1 MRVPAPRAVGP
12 IRHISRR
19 RTHACTHARTH
30 ARSVVHGISARQALE
45 QKLHS
50 AESLPHFLERVG
62 LERFGERLGAKLPPA
77 HSIGGP
83 HGLGHGRRSRHRL
96 REHPC
101 SAVAHAALRG
111 PKGIPLRPIPLRPI
125 PLRPIPIAAWKARA
139 VTCRLRPCAARPCAT
154 RAVHSAAADAYAEYR
169 RHRTRRAWRA
179 RGCGTVVSP
188 AFPLLG
194 RPSATCCKA
203 AQGVATRRERGVA
216 GEFTGFPLLGKRRD
230 SARLGAL
237 LLHIISVKTAPT
249 YSPSPS
255 EPTGRPA
262 QCEAGVRAV
271 GLRVG
276 RLPRVPWVVCCV
288 GRALSA
294 A

>member
-1 MRVPAPRAVGP
+1 M
-12 IRHISRR
+12 
-19 RTHACTHARTH
+19 HARTH

-62 LERFGERLGAKLPPA
+62 LERFGERLGAKMPSA
-77 HSIGGP
+77 HSIGRSDSAMAA
-83 HGLGHGRRSRHRL
+83 GRGTGSGSILILLLHTPR
-96 REHPC
+96 
-101 SAVAHAALRG
+101 
-111 PKGIPLRPIPLRPI
+111 IPLRPIPLTPIHLGRSHLGRSHSPRRKPARPPAGCDRA
-125 PLRPIPIAAWKARA
+125 PLGPAPRALCTVPQPIA
-139 VTCRLRPCAARPCAT
+139 
-154 RAVHSAAADAYAEYR
+154 YGEYR

-179 RGCGTVVSP
+179 RGCGTVVLP

-203 AQGVATRRERGVA
+203 AQGVAMRRERGVA
-216 GEFTGFPLLGKRRD
+216 GEFTGVPLLGKRRD

-262 QCEAGVRAV
+262 QSEAGVRAV
-271 GLRVG
+271 GPRVG
-276 RLPRVPWVVCCV
+276 RPAPRVPWVVCCV

>member
-1 MRVPAPRAVGP
+1 MAAGRGTGSGSILVLLLHTPRSEALKGSHLGRSHLGRSQSPRGKPARSPAGCDRAPLGPVPRALCTVMQP
-12 IRHISRR
+12 I
-19 RTHACTHARTH
+19 
-30 ARSVVHGISARQALE
+30 
-45 QKLHS
+45 
-50 AESLPHFLERVG
+50 
-62 LERFGERLGAKLPPA
+62 
-77 HSIGGP
+77 
-83 HGLGHGRRSRHRL
+83 
-96 REHPC
+96 
-101 SAVAHAALRG
+101 
-111 PKGIPLRPIPLRPI
+111 
-125 PLRPIPIAAWKARA
+125 
-139 VTCRLRPCAARPCAT
+139 
-154 RAVHSAAADAYAEYR
+154 AYAEYR

-249 YSPSPS
+249 YSLSPS

-271 GLRVG
+271 GPRVG